1 LRRAYAAAI
10 RRLSKPTVLRAVASV
25 LPKRK
30 ERASDFLA
38 VLSRAGEEGAEALI
52 EQLTAA
58 QSLTERRVYFS
69 ALVTLKAGASTLTH
83 MLGDARWYVA
93 RNAADLL
100 GELNAVEAEGPLA
113 ELLKHDDERVRR
125 AATNALA
132 KLGTAHAN
140 LALKRALRDSS
151 PQVRATA
158 AAGLASSRPTAR
170 GTRTAATLLRALDGE
185 SDVEVQIAILSA
197 LGRIGTA
204 DAVERLIKAAE
215 PDGRLFKRKPASF
228 RVAAVQA
235 LGEARTPTALAAL
248 QVLITDRDK
257 DVRDAAQ
264 KAVVE
269 VAPGDR
275 LEPA

>member
-1 LRRAYAAAI
+1 
-10 RRLSKPTVLRAVASV
+10 
-25 LPKRK
+25 
-30 ERASDFLA
+30 
-38 VLSRAGEEGAEALI
+38 
-52 EQLTAA
+52 
-58 QSLTERRVYFS
+58 
-69 ALVTLKAGASTLTH
+69 

-132 KLGTAHAN
+132 KLGTPHAN

-158 AAGLASSRPTAR
+158 AAGLATSRPATR

-185 SDVEVQIAILSA
+185 ADVEVQIAILSA

-235 LGEARTPTALAAL
+235 LGEARTTTALAAL
-248 QVLITDRDK
+248 QVLVTDRDK
-257 DVRDAAQ
+257 DVREAAQ
-264 KAVVE
+264 KAVVD